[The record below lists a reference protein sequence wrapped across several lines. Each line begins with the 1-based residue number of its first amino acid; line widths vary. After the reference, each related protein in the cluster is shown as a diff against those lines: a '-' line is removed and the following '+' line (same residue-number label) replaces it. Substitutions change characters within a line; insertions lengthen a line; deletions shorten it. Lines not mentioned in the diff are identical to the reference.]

1 MTSLRCRIVSSIAVI
16 VIASAAMASVASAQF
31 WSWKKLPDQR
41 GEFVRLCAP
50 HMLARSTHPE
60 AVCNCLHDHAI
71 ASVADS
77 DLREA
82 LLRGVSERGVPT
94 IERDWVPASKQGM
107 IDATFTQI
115 AKPALQCMFD
125 PAE

>member
-1 MTSLRCRIVSSIAVI
+1 MPELLVRLFTAALIAL
-16 VIASAAMASVASAQF
+16 AATPAVVTPALAQF
-31 WSWKKLPDQR
+31 WTWKKLPDQR

-50 HMLARSTHPE
+50 HMVGRSAHPE
-60 AVCNCLHDHAI
+60 SVCGCLHDHAI

-94 IERDWVPASKQGM
+94 IERDWIPASKRAL
-107 IDATFTQI
+107 IDPTFTQI
-115 AKPALQCMFD
+115 ARPALQCMFD